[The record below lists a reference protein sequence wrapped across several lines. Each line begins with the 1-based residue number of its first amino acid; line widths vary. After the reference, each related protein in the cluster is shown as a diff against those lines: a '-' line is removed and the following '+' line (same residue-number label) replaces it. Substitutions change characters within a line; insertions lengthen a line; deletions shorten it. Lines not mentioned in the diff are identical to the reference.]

1 MSNIEFVVL
10 DVYDFTRADTFDAA
24 YCRNLLQHLSR
35 PVDVLRAMWASVRA
49 GGVIVVEDADFDGS
63 FCYPPDEGFDFWVA
77 GYQQVLR
84 HYGGDP
90 VSGRKL
96 AAWVTPVAATAAEAA
111 ISKRRGKR
119 RSTSSMGLSLDI
131 RALLELWAP

>member
-1 MSNIEFVVL
+1 VSNIEFVVL

-35 PVDVLRAMWASVRA
+35 AVDVLRAMWASVRA

-77 GYQQVLR
+77 GYQQAP
-84 HYGGDP
+84 G
-90 VSGRKL
+90 
-96 AAWVTPVAATAAEAA
+96 EAA
-111 ISKRRGKR
+111 FDVVDGVVAGHSG
-119 RSTSSMGLSLDI
+119 SP
-131 RALLELWAP
+131 RAVGPFDQSPPGAPTATEHEPVGAG